1 MALRIGARKKGIVQ
15 SRKRVVGQL
24 RRAQL
29 VTTFGCGAI
38 VDMPDYSVMIAAT
51 DYWNSES
58 PVLHEANL
66 ERLLNT
72 EGFRQPYISEGRSL
86 TGQTA
91 AHLPQSVH
99 SCASGFSGAFSAAT
113 DTAKTPG
120 DVYSP
125 SETSFAVISPPVKT
139 IPPSAEPQS
148 AGSLFISVPK
158 GTE

>member
-1 MALRIGARKKGIVQ
+1 MALRIGAKKKGIVQ

-51 DYWNSES
+51 DYWNAKS

-72 EGFRQPYISEGRSL
+72 EGFRQPYISEEDDGDFRSGERNCDIPSFRFPVMHFCPKCKRL
-86 TGQTA
+86 MPFWAFGDDE
-91 AHLPQSVH
+91 
-99 SCASGFSGAFSAAT
+99 GAQMQQVQCKYNTYALCGGLCQWSYR
-113 DTAKTPG
+113 G
-120 DVYSP
+120 LS
-125 SETSFAVISPPVKT
+125 I
-139 IPPSAEPQS
+139 
-148 AGSLFISVPK
+148 
-158 GTE
+158 

>member
-51 DYWNSES
+51 DYWNAKS

-72 EGFRQPYISEGRSL
+72 EGFRQPYISEEDDGDFRS
-86 TGQTA
+86 GERNCDI
-91 AHLPQSVH
+91 P
-99 SCASGFSGAFSAAT
+99 AFR
-113 DTAKTPG
+113 
-120 DVYSP
+120 
-125 SETSFAVISPPVKT
+125 FPVMH
-139 IPPSAEPQS
+139 
-148 AGSLFISVPK
+148 FW
-158 GTE
+158 